1 MSLKE
6 ALEIFKRIDSDKY
19 TDNEKEVAID
29 IVLKS
34 ALSNFVRREDMRNVI
49 RWLWYR
55 CFELKGAKNEHST

>member
-1 MSLKE
+1 MNLKE
-6 ALEIFKRIDSDKY
+6 ALEIFERIDSDKF

-34 ALSNFVRREDMRNVI
+34 ALSYFVSRENMRNVI

-55 CFELKGAKNEHST
+55 CFEWKEAMEEC